1 MKKWLAVCLSVM
13 ILSMVVGC
21 ASKNNADP
29 SGEDAST
36 LPLAWGV
43 RYMYS
48 VDEGKFS
55 AYVSGT
61 AIPGSE
67 IGEKIDDVS
76 VTAGL
81 RNNDEMF
88 WLTQET
94 CRCEVYLIDGI
105 PDDVAVALKFMDE
118 ADGTTTTHYYVIMN
132 PEADLA
138 AVEAYVVSPY
148 VANLLSRGTDIY
160 PTVMVDGQ
168 FYHWKTTLDEL
179 PDDSEYYGEIT
190 YSFAETPTK
199 NGELMAVFKVSGQIY
214 TVPGEHDRVY
224 LCVTTNWLTEKVVAF
239 DLVKNGNQ
247 TD

>member
-21 ASKNNADP
+21 TSKKNADP
-29 SGEDAST
+29 SGEDTST

-55 AYVSGT
+55 TYVSGT

-94 CRCEVYLIDGI
+94 CRCEVYSIDGI
-105 PDDVAVALKFMDE
+105 PEDVAVALKFMDE
-118 ADGTTTTHYYVIMN
+118 ADGATTTHYYVIMN
-132 PEADLA
+132 PEADLS
-138 AVEAYVVSPY
+138 AVEAYMVSPY

-179 PDDSEYYGEIT
+179 PEGSEYYGEIT
-190 YSFAETPTK
+190 
-199 NGELMAVFKVSGQIY
+199 
-214 TVPGEHDRVY
+214 
-224 LCVTTNWLTEKVVAF
+224 
-239 DLVKNGNQ
+239 
-247 TD
+247 

>member
-1 MKKWLAVCLSVM
+1 MKKWIAVFLAVVMLST
-13 ILSMVVGC
+13 VVGC

-29 SGEDAST
+29 SGEDIST

-61 AIPGSE
+61 AIPDSK
-67 IGEKIDDVS
+67 IGKKIADVS
-76 VTAGL
+76 VTGGL

-88 WLTQET
+88 WLTRET
-94 CRCEVYLIDGI
+94 LPGEVYLIDGVSE
-105 PDDVAVALKFMDE
+105 DVAVALKCTGE
-118 ADGTTTTHYYVIMN
+118 ADEVNTTHYHALMN
-132 PEADLA
+132 PEADLS
-138 AVEAYVVSPY
+138 AVEAYRVSPY
-148 VANLLSRGTDIY
+148 VGNYLSRGTDIY
-160 PTVMVDGQ
+160 PTVMADGKL
-168 FYHWKTTLDEL
+168 YHWKTTLDEL
-179 PDDSEYYGEIT
+179 PEGSEYYGEIT
-190 YSFAETPTK
+190 YVLAERPVK

-214 TVPGEHDRVY
+214 TVPGEHDQVY

-239 DLVKNGNQ
+239 ELVKNGNQ